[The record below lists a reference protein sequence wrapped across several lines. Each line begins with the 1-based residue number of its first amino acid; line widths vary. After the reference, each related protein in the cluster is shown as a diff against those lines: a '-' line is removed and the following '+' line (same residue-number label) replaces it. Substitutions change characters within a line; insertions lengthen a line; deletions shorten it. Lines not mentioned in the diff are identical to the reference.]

1 MLWDWRFGLAWIS
14 GFAIAGRPDAPAT
27 TPLRA
32 GPLLPILTNI
42 AGLVFGR
49 EAVRGSFGA
58 TCWSFW
64 EDTGRK
70 AIEAMLAGAS
80 SRQSGGLASLP
91 RRRASL
97 LRWVAWCNSR
107 TPCMPSAPGRAHT
120 RRPLVVVCPNLPRL
134 LGRHAGRCC
143 RLAIALLI
151 RAAAA
156 AVSSWSA
163 STAVVGEAIDP
174 CYFTGDATSLTILT
188 ALFVRLCKCCGRR
201 DACGATPRRHLCHR
215 CPVQGS

>member
-80 SRQSGGLASLP
+80 SLAIRWDGGLPPTSC
-91 RRRASL
+91 S
-97 LRWVAWCNSR
+97 VAAVGRVVQLKDAMHAICTGKS
-107 TPCMPSAPGRAHT
+107 PHPSASRGGMSKPTSSPWSACRALLPAGHSAAHPRGSGCCFILERKHGRSRRSH
-120 RRPLVVVCPNLPRL
+120 RPLL
-134 LGRHAGRCC
+134 LHWR
-143 RLAIALLI
+143 
-151 RAAAA
+151 
-156 AVSSWSA
+156 
-163 STAVVGEAIDP
+163 
-174 CYFTGDATSLTILT
+174 CYFT
-188 ALFVRLCKCCGRR
+188 
-201 DACGATPRRHLCHR
+201 
-215 CPVQGS
+215 

>member
-80 SRQSGGLASLP
+80 SLAIRWDGGLPPTSC
-91 RRRASL
+91 S
-97 LRWVAWCNSR
+97 VA
-107 TPCMPSAPGRAHT
+107 AVGRVVQLKDAMHAICTGKSHT

-143 RLAIALLI
+143 LLAIALLI